1 MALFKHFSKKAIVY
15 LLLSIV
21 FLIASVFSGYYFNQP
36 VNSDKI
42 LNKLQ
47 NIIKSKDEKVNFTID
62 RICSVLGT
70 NPDSCF
76 QILSDLENTY
86 DSDGQ
91 LYFFYKNDSLIY
103 WSNITAPFSNL
114 TFDTINPVLNSGNA
128 WYRKL
133 YKNIGSYHVSGLY
146 LIKNE
151 FSYQN
156 EYLINSFQKSFSIP
170 DQATLSIVP
179 STNNVFAENG
189 QFLFSLNFLFSTTI
203 NEVQSFTLLLLYL
216 LSFIFFFG
224 FVFEINVTYFL
235 ASKNKNR
242 FILGFTAILVIFRI
256 ITFYFKIP
264 SDLYSSNLF
273 GPEFYAS
280 SNILPSIGDFFIN
293 SVFLLLIVIFLFNF
307 LKINLNL
314 KQWNSFYRSVLI
326 ILVFSILIII
336 FDALNIAFESLII
349 DSSISMDLNNIFSIY
364 IISVFK
370 FLIIAVLLLNNFL
383 ITYKLSHLASGLS
396 KNTLNIF
403 LLLLFVVFI
412 RLLIST
418 FYEKPDLLYLC
429 IIFFYPLAFLII
441 FHFNKRHFTIT
452 NVVLYLI
459 IFSLYSTYTLHKNIG
474 FKEQEYR
481 KLLAVNLAAEQK
493 DLLAEYLIKDL
504 SEKILKDSII
514 HLKFKDYDSNK
525 FDDQE
530 LKNYIY
536 GEYFSGYWKKYNQQI
551 TFCDDKDF
559 LLIQPDNISTQCKVF
574 FENMITNEGHP
585 TENINMYFINYP
597 SGDNGYLL
605 VFSYSLQ
612 NADDP
617 FQVNIYVELTP
628 KYVTKELGF
637 PDLLVNKNIKKSPDL
652 TNYSYAK
659 YKNGKLFKRV
669 GKYYYNISLSK
680 YGSFAQPFSFFD
692 QNGYNHY
699 FYKIDSQND
708 IILSIKQKSFLDVL
722 APFSYLFI
730 FYGFITLLI
739 AIIIFFLSKY
749 SINFNFRTRL
759 QISMASVIL
768 VSFLVVGVFSL
779 YYIINL
785 NDQKNKDIISEKT
798 HSVLVELQ
806 QKLSDEISLNADI
819 SSHVNDLLAKFSS
832 VFFTDINLFDLQGNL
847 YSTSRP
853 EIYDEFL
860 ISRKMN
866 PTAYRALS
874 INKMSLYIQTEHI
887 GKQNYLSAYIPF
899 VNSQNTIIAYLNL
912 PYFAKQNDLKREIST
927 FLIAYIN
934 IYVILISLSILI
946 ALIISNYVARP
957 IKLIMGKIG
966 KINLGGKNERI
977 VWTRKDEIGQ
987 LVFEYNRMI
996 DELALS
1002 ADLLAKS
1009 ERENAWRE
1017 MARQVAHEIKNPL
1030 TPMKLSVQYL
1040 QKAYNE
1046 NAPDWEKRL
1055 DKFTHTM
1062 IEQIETLS
1070 TIATEFSD
1078 FAKMPDFN
1086 RKAVDIS
1093 EIIENAISLFR
1104 NYTQIQISLNSS
1116 GNTPYL
1122 VLGDKEQLLRAFNNL
1137 LKNAVQAIDEF
1148 PGKIEIS
1155 IKTQDNNFIIDIFDT
1170 GKGIPVELSE
1180 KIFSPNFT
1188 TKSGGMGLG
1197 LAIVKNIIVS
1207 SGGEITFTSEQG
1219 KGTTFKILLPQ
1230 IPKNNNY

>member
-1 MALFKHFSKKAIVY
+1 MTLFRHFLKKSLVF
-15 LLLSIV
+15 LVLSIL
-21 FLIASVFSGYYFNQP
+21 FLILSIISGYYFTQP
-36 VNSDKI
+36 ANPVKI
-42 LNKLQ
+42 LKEFQ
-47 NIIKSKDEKVNFTID
+47 NAIKKKDAKVNFNID
-62 RICSVLGT
+62 RISSVLLA

-76 QILSDLENTY
+76 EILSDLENTY

-91 LYFFYKNDSLIY
+91 LYFVYKNDSLLY
-103 WSNITAPFSNL
+103 WSNNTAPLSYV
-114 TFDTINPVLNSGNA
+114 TIDTINSVLNSGNA

-133 YKNIGSYHVSGLY
+133 YKNFGSYHIAGLF

-156 EYLINSFQKSFSIP
+156 EYLTNTFEKSFSVPYLTEISS
-170 DQATLSIVP
+170 AP

-189 QFLFSLNFLFSTTI
+189 QFLFSLNFSSGPSI
-203 NEVQSFTLLLLYL
+203 NEVQSFTLLLFYL
-216 LSFIFFFG
+216 LSFVFFIAFI
-224 FVFEINVTYFL
+224 FEIKVTYFL
-235 ASKNKNR
+235 VSKNKNR
-242 FILGFTAILVIFRI
+242 LILGFTAILVIFRI

-264 SDLYSSNLF
+264 SVLYSSNLF

-280 SNILPSIGDFFIN
+280 SNVLPSVGDFFIN
-293 SVFLLLIVIFLFNF
+293 SVFLLIIVILLFKS
-307 LKINLNL
+307 LKPSLKFKEWNL
-314 KQWNSFYRSVLI
+314 FYRSIII
-326 ILVFSILIII
+326 ILVFSILIVL
-336 FDALNIAFESLII
+336 FEGLNIAFESLII
-349 DSSISMDLNNIFSIY
+349 DSNISMDLNNIFSINN
-364 IISVFK
+364 ISIFK
-370 FLIIAVLLLNNFL
+370 FLIIAVLLLTTFL
-383 ITYKLSHLASGLS
+383 ITYKLSLFALGLS
-396 KNTLNIF
+396 KNAIHYF
-403 LLLLFVVFI
+403 LLLFFAIFI
-412 RLLIST
+412 RLLISFFNKNT
-418 FYEKPDLLYLC
+418 DLLYLS
-429 IIFFYPLAFLII
+429 IIFVYLLS
-441 FHFNKRHFTIT
+441 FHFFISFHKKHLTIT
-452 NVVLYLI
+452 YVVFYLI
-459 IFSLYSTYTLHKNIG
+459 IVSLYSTYSLHKNIG

-481 KLLAVNLAAEQK
+481 KLLALNLASEQK
-493 DLLAEYLIKDL
+493 DFVAEYLIKDL
-504 SEKILKDSII
+504 SGKILKDSII
-514 HLKFKDYDSNK
+514 QLQFKNYDSND
-525 FDDQE
+525 FDDQGI
-530 LKNYIY
+530 KKYIY
-536 GEYFSGYWKKYNQQI
+536 SEYFSGYWKKYNQQI
-551 TFCDDKDF
+551 TICDDQDF

-574 FENMITNEGHP
+574 FDNMITNQGHP
-585 TENINMYFINYP
+585 TENKNMYFINYP
-597 SGDNGYLL
+597 SGDNGYIL
-605 VFSYSLQ
+605 VFSYFLQ
-612 NADDP
+612 NSDNP
-617 FQVNIYVELTP
+617 FQINIYVELTP
-628 KYVTKELGF
+628 KYITKELGF

-659 YKNGKLFKRV
+659 YKDGKLFKRV

-680 YGSFAQPFSFFD
+680 YGSFDQPFSFFD

-699 FYKIDSQND
+699 YYKIDSQND
-708 IILSIKQKSFLDVL
+708 IILSIKLKSFLDVL

-730 FYGFITLLI
+730 FYGLISLLTAFIY
-739 AIIIFFLSKY
+739 FFLSKY

-768 VSFLVVGVFSL
+768 VSFMVVGVFSL

-806 QKLSDEISLNADI
+806 QKLSDEISLYADI

-866 PTAYRALS
+866 PTAYRELS

-899 VNSQNTIIAYLNL
+899 VNSQNTIIGYLNL

-996 DELALS
+996 DELAFS

-1017 MARQVAHEIKNPL
+1017 MAKQVAHEIKNPL

-1040 QKAYNE
+1040 QKAYND

-1062 IEQIETLS
+1062 IEQIESLS

-1104 NYTQIQISLNSS
+1104 NYTQIQINFISS
-1116 GNTPYL
+1116 ENPPYL

-1137 LKNAVQAIDEF
+1137 LKNAIQAIDVF

-1155 IKTQDNNFIIDIFDT
+1155 IIRQDNNFAIEVFDT

-1207 SGGEITFTSEQG
+1207 SGGEITFTSEPG

-1230 IPKNNNY
+1230 IPTINNY

>member
-15 LLLSIV
+15 LLLSIL
-21 FLIASVFSGYYFNQP
+21 FLIVSVFSGYYFNQP
-36 VNSDKI
+36 VNPDKF
-42 LNKLQ
+42 LNKLK
-47 NIIKSKDEKVNFTID
+47 NVIKSKDEKVNFNID
-62 RICSVLGT
+62 RITSVLGT

-91 LYFFYKNDSLIY
+91 LYFVYKNDSLLY
-103 WSNITAPFSNL
+103 WSNNTAPFSNL
-114 TFDTINPVLNSGNA
+114 SFDSVNPVINSGNA

-133 YKNIGSYHVSGLY
+133 SKSIGSYHVSGLY

-156 EYLINSFQKSFSIP
+156 EYLINSFQKSFLIP
-170 DQATLSIVP
+170 EQATLSIVP
-179 STNNVFAENG
+179 STNKIFAENG
-189 QFLFSLNFLFSTTI
+189 QFLFSINLLSGSTI
-203 NEVQSFTLLLLYL
+203 NEAQSFTILFLYL
-216 LSFIFFFG
+216 IS
-224 FVFEINVTYFL
+224 FVFLCGFIIETNMHYFL
-235 ASKNKNR
+235 TLKNKNR
-242 FILGFTAILVIFRI
+242 LIFGFTALLIIFRI

-280 SNILPSIGDFFIN
+280 SSILPSVGDFFIN
-293 SVFLLLIVIFLFNF
+293 SVFLLLIVIFLFNY
-307 LKINLNL
+307 LKINLKL
-314 KQWNSFYRSVLI
+314 KQWDSFYRSVLI
-326 ILVFSILIII
+326 TLVFGILIII

-349 DSSISMDLNNIFSIY
+349 DSNISMHLNNIFSINT
-364 IISVFK
+364 ISAFK
-370 FLIIAVLLLNNFL
+370 FLIIAILLITNFL
-383 ITYKLSHLASGLS
+383 ITYKLSYFVFGLC
-396 KNTLNIF
+396 KNALHFF
-403 LLLLFVVFI
+403 LLLLFVVLI

-418 FYEKPDLLYLC
+418 FYEKPDLLYQG
-429 IIFFYPLAFLII
+429 IVFFYLLSF
-441 FHFNKRHFTIT
+441 FFFFTFNKRNFTIT
-452 NVVLYLI
+452 NVVFYLI
-459 IFSLYSTYTLHKNIG
+459 IFSLYSTYALHKNIG
-474 FKEQEYR
+474 FKEHEYR

-493 DLLAEYLIKDL
+493 DFLAEYLIKDL

-514 HLKFKDYDSNK
+514 NLQFKHYDSND

-536 GEYFSGYWKKYNQQI
+536 SEYFSGYWKKYNQQI
-551 TFCDDKDF
+551 TICDDKDF
-559 LLIQPDNISTQCKVF
+559 LLIQPDNISTQCNVF
-574 FENMITNEGHP
+574 FDNIITNEGHP
-585 TENINMYFINYP
+585 TENKNMYFINYP
-597 SGDNGYLL
+597 TGDNGYLL
-605 VFSYSLQ
+605 YFSYILP
-612 NADDP
+612 NLYDP

-628 KYVTKELGF
+628 KYITKELGF
-637 PDLLVNKNIKKSPDL
+637 PDLLVNKNIRKNPDL

-659 YKNGKLFKRV
+659 YKDGKLFKRV

-680 YGSFAQPFSFFD
+680 YGSFEQSFSFFD

-699 FYKIDSQND
+699 YYKIDSQND
-708 IILSIKQKSFLDVL
+708 IILSIKLKSFLDIL

-730 FYGFITLLI
+730 FYGFISLLI
-739 AIIIFFLSKY
+739 ALIIFSLSKY

-987 LVFEYNRMI
+987 LVNEYNRMI

-1017 MARQVAHEIKNPL
+1017 MAKQVAHEIKNPL

-1040 QKAYNE
+1040 QKAYSDK
-1046 NAPDWEKRL
+1046 APDWDKRL

-1078 FAKMPDFN
+1078 FAKMPYFN
-1086 RKAVDIS
+1086 RKAVNIS

-1104 NYTQIQISLNSS
+1104 NYTQIQITF
-1116 GNTPYL
+1116 TPDENLPYM
-1122 VLGDKEQLLRAFNNL
+1122 VIGDKEQLLRAFNNL
-1137 LKNAVQAIDEF
+1137 LKNAIQAIDVF
-1148 PGKIEIS
+1148 PGKIEIN
-1155 IKTQDNNFIIDIFDT
+1155 IRRQDNYYLIEVFDT

-1180 KIFSPNFT
+1180 KIFYPNFT

-1207 SGGEITFTSEQG
+1207 SGGEITFTSEPG

-1230 IPKNNNY
+1230 IQINNV